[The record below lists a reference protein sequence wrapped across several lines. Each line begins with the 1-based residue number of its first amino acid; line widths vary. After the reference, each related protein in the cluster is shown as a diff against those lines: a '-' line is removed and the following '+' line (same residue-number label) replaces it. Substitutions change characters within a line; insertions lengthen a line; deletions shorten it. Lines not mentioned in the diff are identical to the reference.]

1 MSKILLI
8 SCFGIQSVCPFAF
21 GFTSKKAKKLSF
33 NKVGKNVQ
41 LQAIKTMQRML
52 PKPLFEKIKKLAS
65 KHSDVGGKR
74 SAAMYGM
81 IGELQGKGDLDDMIK
96 DFLDK
101 MMK

>member
-1 MSKILLI
+1 
-8 SCFGIQSVCPFAF
+8 
-21 GFTSKKAKKLSF
+21 
-33 NKVGKNVQ
+33 

-52 PKPLFEKIKKLAS
+52 PPPLFEKIKQLAA

-101 MMK
+101 MMKP

>member
-1 MSKILLI
+1 
-8 SCFGIQSVCPFAF
+8 
-21 GFTSKKAKKLSF
+21 
-33 NKVGKNVQ
+33 
-41 LQAIKTMQRML
+41 ML